1 MPLHLVTSFMKSMR
15 MDLEKTVRLN
25 DSQYQ
30 QYVYGSADVVG
41 LMCLTVLCKGRTMR
55 PHEKLKSPAM
65 AFGVSF
71 SESEFFKGF

>member
-30 QYVYGSADVVG
+30 QYVYGSAGCVE
-41 LMCLTVLCKGRTMR
+41 LMLLNGLCKGRQEAY
-55 PHEKLKSPAM
+55 EKLASPLPWPW
-65 AFGVSF
+65 GSF
-71 SESEFFKGF
+71 SES